1 MMTTQPYSKNEILL
15 AIETAFDAIS
25 NVIKATPEGIFNQ
38 KPGAKWSIAEQM
50 VHLIQSNFPIASA
63 LKLPKEKLAM
73 FGQPEQASRPYDQ
86 LRSEYKAVLKTGV
99 KAPSKFEPELKEG
112 TTKAGLLENWNII
125 KGKFQL
131 RIADWSEEDLD
142 KYVLLHPIMG
152 KFTIREMLFFTI
164 LHNYHHLD
172 SIEQLEKSFI

>member
-15 AIETAFDAIS
+15 AIETAFDDIS

-38 KPGAKWSIAEQM
+38 KPGVKWSIAEQM
-50 VHLIQSNFPIASA
+50 VHLIQSTFPVASA

-73 FGQPEQASRPYDQ
+73 FGQPEQASRSYEK
-86 LRSEYKAVLKTGV
+86 LKSEYKEVLKGGAKATGPYIPV
-99 KAPSKFEPELKEG
+99 INEG
-112 TTKAGLLENWNII
+112 TTKAGILENWNLI
-125 KGKFQL
+125 KEKYLL